1 MENPLASDAVLDKE
15 NAAPFVPRPRH
26 LALCAFVMTL
36 LAYTP
41 TMTSFEEAPHL
52 AALADTFLFAFL
64 LATVLAAATLTLAA
78 LQGERGMGERRGIT
92 VGAVSAYAVGT
103 LGFVLLL
110 FAPTAMPVLAVVAG
124 LLAGAALPWIVVAW
138 ARRVAA
144 PMDHALVLCAFVVV
158 ATSFGGWLLT
168 LLPLHL
174 LAPLFCLLVM
184 VSVAPLIL
192 VEPLAFEAAETAR
205 PGNRLGRLASVTWL
219 PLLGLAI
226 YGFMTDVMT
235 HSAFGVVRASFVG
248 GLVAAAVVF
257 GACLRWAKRPLVPWF
272 YRVLV
277 PLLGAVFIVLGSFPA
292 NTFPHDASTVALYG
306 FYIVLALL
314 GCALFLAVVHGGEL
328 AADLACG
335 FAVAVVSTAALV
347 GQILST
353 VLMVTHDFG
362 PWLTVL
368 TGLFIAVLLVFL
380 GRTAWDALVTPTEEA
395 PGASS
400 TTETPVPEMSMRDT
414 LESRCAE
421 VAATAAL
428 SPREAE
434 VLVYLARGFNPAY
447 IAKELVLSISTVR
460 THVRNIYRKLNINK
474 REELLHLIDGD

>member
-15 NAAPFVPRPRH
+15 SVAPFVLRPRH
-26 LALCAFVMTL
+26 LALCAFAMTL
-36 LAYTP
+36 LAP
-41 TMTSFEEAPHL
+41 ASTMASFGEAPHF
-52 AALADTFLFAFL
+52 AALADTFLFFFL
-64 LATVLAAATLTLAA
+64 LAAVLAAVTLTLVA
-78 LQGERGMGERRGIT
+78 LQGDLGAGERRGIT
-92 VGAVSAYAVGT
+92 RAAVSAYAAGT

-110 FAPTAMPVLAVVAG
+110 FAPTAMPALAVATG
-124 LLAGAALPWIVVAW
+124 LLAGAALPWIVAAW

-144 PMDHALVLCAFVVV
+144 PIDHALALCAFMVV
-158 ATSFGGWLLT
+158 AASFGGWLLT
-168 LLPLHL
+168 LLPLRL
-174 LAPLFCLLVM
+174 LTPLFCLLVM
-184 VSVAPLIL
+184 VSVAPLVL
-192 VEPLAFEAAETAR
+192 AEPLPFEAAEVAC

-226 YGFMTDVMT
+226 YGFMADVMT

-292 NTFPHDASTVALYG
+292 NTFPHDASTVALCS

-328 AADLACG
+328 TADLACG
-335 FAVAVVSTAALV
+335 FAVAVVAGAALA
-347 GQILST
+347 GQILSA

-380 GRTAWDALVTPTEEA
+380 GRTAWNALVMPAEDASETLSMTEA
-395 PGASS
+395 PAL
-400 TTETPVPEMSMRDT
+400 EVSMRDT

-421 VAATAAL
+421 VSAASAL

-434 VLVYLARGFNPAY
+434 VLTYLARGFNPAY

-460 THVRNIYRKLNINK
+460 THVRNIYRKLGINK